1 MLSNPTGCRVALQ
14 GNIERWEE
22 RERGGDTLSGYK
34 ERREVISV
42 IIIAVANQIS
52 RREILQVQELLELL
66 EK

>member
-1 MLSNPTGCRVALQ
+1 MLSREILRGGR
-14 GNIERWEE
+14 